1 MITRLLAALALAW
14 VLMLTLG
21 DPGHAEQTQTVEQ
34 EAEQFAVSAFE
45 DALQRARKLLREY
58 GYAAVF
64 GALFLE
70 GIGIPAPGEMLMLA
84 ASADAGEGSLNIVV
98 LLALTIVAAVAGN
111 SAGFAIGRF
120 GGRRVL
126 HKLPISDER
135 LARVETL
142 FERYGGW
149 FILIARFVD
158 GPRQLNG
165 MMAGTLDMPWW
176 RFTFWNVLGAVLWV
190 LVWGGSAYWFGRDFT
205 KILPTLQRFEPLA
218 IGLAVAVLLAGV
230 IYIWRRRRSRH
241 ASG

>member
-1 MITRLLAALALAW
+1 MTTRLLAALALAC
-14 VLMLTLG
+14 VLTLALG
-21 DPGHAEQTQTVEQ
+21 DAGHAEQSQSLEQ
-34 EAEQFAVSAFE
+34 EAEQYAASAFE
-45 DALQRARKLLREY
+45 DALQRARKLLSQY

-84 ASADAGEGSLNIVV
+84 AAADAGQGSLNIVV
-98 LLALTIVAAVAGN
+98 LLMLTVVAAVAGN

-149 FILIARFVD
+149 FILIARFID

-165 MMAGTLDMPWW
+165 MIAGTLEMPWW
-176 RFTFWNVLGAVLWV
+176 RFTFWNVLGAMLWV
-190 LVWGGSAYWFGRDFT
+190 FVWGGGAYWFGRDFT
-205 KILPTLQRFEPLA
+205 KIMPTLQRFEPFA
-218 IGLAVAVLLAGV
+218 IGLAVAALLVGV
-230 IYIWRRRRSRH
+230 IYIWRRRGSRH
-241 ASG
+241 ASS